1 MARYGGEMGELANKS
16 APGAGST
23 AGDTPDIEAILK
35 DALAKGDRALS
46 GVTPVL
52 THLLANTGDSLVS
65 DAIVA
70 RIRGMLSDI
79 SAQLVLAAR
88 TEDDPV
94 AEQSLDR
101 FAEELHEDS
110 AVLSHCYALAVEGY
124 LGERFEQRAKIDQVL
139 TPLLQELIASDQPAV
154 GELAMECMAAQS
166 RFVQSQ
172 RRMQLPL
179 GELPAELF
187 FAILRRWENHCRR
200 FELAIEEASYQS
212 LRQRYDEGT
221 SRMGQFARLV
231 SAMRGGIHAALDL
244 KHAGLALFAS
254 AVSAA
259 TRQPRE
265 LAVLACHERQT
276 ARLALTLRAAN
287 LDADAIEKQIL
298 LVESAERLPS
308 GLETISPQ
316 RASALLGHAT
326 TDQVI

>member
-1 MARYGGEMGELANKS
+1 MARYGGEMGELAKE
-16 APGAGST
+16 T
-23 AGDTPDIEAILK
+23 ASGVRDVASDTPDVESILK

-79 SAQLVLAAR
+79 SAQLLQAASA
-88 TEDDPV
+88 DDDMID
-94 AEQSLDR
+94 EQCLDH
-101 FAEELHEDS
+101 FAEELSEDS
-110 AVLSHCYALAVEGY
+110 AVLSHCYALAIEGY
-124 LGERFEQRAKIDQVL
+124 LSERFEQRAKIDQVL

-154 GELAMECMAAQS
+154 GELAMACLAAQS

-187 FAILRRWENHCRR
+187 FAILRRWENHCKRHD
-200 FELAIEEASYQS
+200 LAIQDASSQS
-212 LRQRYDEGT
+212 LRQRYDEGA

-231 SAMRGGIHAALDL
+231 SAMRGGVHAALDL

-254 AVSAA
+254 ALSAA

-287 LDADAIEKQIL
+287 LNPDAIEKQIL
-298 LVESAERLPS
+298 IVESAERMPP
-308 GLETISPQ
+308 GLENISPQ
-316 RASALLGHAT
+316 RASVLLGHST